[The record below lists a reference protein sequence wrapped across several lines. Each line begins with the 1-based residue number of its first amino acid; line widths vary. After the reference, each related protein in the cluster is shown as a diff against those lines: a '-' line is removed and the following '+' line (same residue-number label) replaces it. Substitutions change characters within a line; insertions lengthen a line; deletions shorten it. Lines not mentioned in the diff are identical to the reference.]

1 MKKTPNFLY
10 WNLFLLVFL
19 MSAQMVRAESDF
31 NYSNIISDQEAN
43 DYSSMNKTQI
53 VNFLN
58 SKNSYLKNYYYYGYS
73 PAPGEVIATTEEEKL
88 AKAAEKS
95 AAEVIYN
102 AAYEAKISPKFLL
115 TMMQK
120 EMSLVEDPDP
130 TENQLAFA
138 MGYYC
143 YDGQSCNPNWRGF
156 GKQVRATALQ
166 FRDYLDNISGR
177 TYRPGQE
184 YNIEGEVVVPE
195 NNVTAGLYNY
205 TPHLHGNKLFK
216 TIWDRFG
223 FGTGD
228 SAPIVGIIP
237 EGSIV
242 KASDGTDTDTIYLI
256 HNNLKLPFASMT
268 AIVSRYD
275 PKMLMTVSSLELN
288 KFAEGPSIDYPAYS
302 ILQGPDNKKYLLD
315 GLNKRLIT
323 SDQVFKALG
332 YNPDEIITASS
343 TALANIND
351 GEPISDV
358 SLSPVGQLYKDK
370 STGGVYYVKDGQKYP
385 IVDPE
390 IIKINY
396 PGQTIKTATA
406 KQLESWNKQLP
417 IKLKD
422 GLLVKGTTNPQV
434 YVITNGERKW
444 LEDENT
450 FLSLGYKWQNVITV
464 SDRVIKLNAIAQSLK
479 L

>member
-1 MKKTPNFLY
+1 MKKSPS
-10 WNLFLLVFL
+10 FLLFTLVL
-19 MSAQMVRAESDF
+19 LAPVQIALAAGDF
-31 NYSNIISDQEAN
+31 NYSNILSDQEAT
-43 DYSSMNKTQI
+43 DYTSMNKTQI
-53 VNFLN
+53 ANFLS
-58 SKNSYLKNYYYYGYS
+58 SKNSYLTNYYYYGYS
-73 PAPGEVIATTEEEKL
+73 PAPGETIATTEEEKL

-120 EMSLVEDPDP
+120 EMSLVEDTDP
-130 TENQLAFA
+130 TPNQLDFA

-143 YDGQSCNPNWRGF
+143 FDGQSCHENWRGF

-177 TYRPGQE
+177 TYKPGQE
-184 YNIEGEVVVPE
+184 YNIEGEVVIPE
-195 NNVTAGLYNY
+195 NKVTAGLYNY

-228 SAPIVGIIP
+228 SAPIIGVIP
-237 EGSIV
+237 EGSLV
-242 KASDGTDTDTIYLI
+242 KAKDGDDTDTIYLI

-268 AIVSRYD
+268 AIISRYD
-275 PKMLMTVSSLELN
+275 PKMLMTVSATELN
-288 KFAEGPSIDYPAYS
+288 KFTEGPSIDYPAYS
-302 ILQGPDNKKYLLD
+302 ILQGPDKKKYLLD
-315 GLNKRLIT
+315 GLNKRLIV

-343 TALANIND
+343 TALDNIND
-351 GEPISDV
+351 GEPISDA

-370 STGGVYYVKDGQKYP
+370 ATGGVYYVKDGQKYP

-390 IIKINY
+390 ILKINY
-396 PGQTIKTATA
+396 PGQSIKVATA

-417 IKLKD
+417 AKLKD

-444 LEDENT
+444 IEDENT
-450 FLSLGYKWQNVITV
+450 FNLLGYKWQNVITV
-464 SDRVIKLNAIAQSLK
+464 SDRVIKLHSIAQSLK

>member
-1 MKKTPNFLY
+1 
-10 WNLFLLVFL
+10 
-19 MSAQMVRAESDF
+19 
-31 NYSNIISDQEAN
+31 
-43 DYSSMNKTQI
+43 
-53 VNFLN
+53 
-58 SKNSYLKNYYYYGYS
+58 
-73 PAPGEVIATTEEEKL
+73 
-88 AKAAEKS
+88 
-95 AAEVIYN
+95 
-102 AAYEAKISPKFLL
+102 
-115 TMMQK
+115 
-120 EMSLVEDPDP
+120 
-130 TENQLAFA
+130 
-138 MGYYC
+138 
-143 YDGQSCNPNWRGF
+143 
-156 GKQVRATALQ
+156 
-166 FRDYLDNISGR
+166 
-177 TYRPGQE
+177 
-184 YNIEGEVVVPE
+184 
-195 NNVTAGLYNY
+195 LYNY
-205 TPHLHGNKLFK
+205 TPHLWGNKNFRI
-216 TIWDRFG
+216 IWDGFG
-223 FGTGD
+223 FSTGD
-228 SAPIVGIIP
+228 SAPIVGVIP

-256 HNNLKLPFASMT
+256 HNNLKMPFASMT

-275 PKMLMTVSSLELN
+275 PKMLMTVSVLELN
-288 KFAEGPSIDYPAYS
+288 KFTEGPSIDYPAYS

-396 PGQTIKTATA
+396 PGQTIKIATA

-417 IKLKD
+417 VKLKD

>member
-1 MKKTPNFLY
+1 MKKIPS
-10 WNLFLLVFL
+10 FLLLLFSLALL
-19 MSAQMVRAESDF
+19 MPAQITMAASDF
-31 NYSNIISDQEAN
+31 NYSNIISDREAT
-43 DYSSMNKTQI
+43 DYTSMNKNQI
-53 VNFLN
+53 TNFLS

-73 PAPGEVIATTEEEKL
+73 PVPGENIATTDEEKL
-88 AKAAEKS
+88 AKSAEKS

-120 EMSLVEDPDP
+120 EMSLVEDSEP
-130 TENQLAFA
+130 TTNQLDFA

-143 YDGQSCNPNWRGF
+143 YDGQSCNENWRGF

-177 TYRPGQE
+177 TYKPGQE

-195 NNVTAGLYNY
+195 NKVTAGLYNY

-216 TIWDRFG
+216 TIWNRFG
-223 FGTGD
+223 FGTDD
-228 SAPIVGIIP
+228 SAPIIGVIP

-242 KASDGTDTDTIYLI
+242 KAKDGEDTDTIYLI

-275 PKMLMTVSSLELN
+275 PKMLMTVSTTELN
-288 KFAEGPSIDYPAYS
+288 KFTEGPSIDYPAYS
-302 ILQGPDNKKYLLD
+302 ILQGPDKKKYLLD
-315 GLNKRLIT
+315 GLNKRLIA

-351 GEPISDV
+351 GEPISDAF
-358 SLSPVGQLYKDK
+358 SSPVGQLYKDK
-370 STGGVYYVKDGQKYP
+370 TTGGVYYVKDGQKYP

-390 IIKINY
+390 ILKINY
-396 PGQTIKTATA
+396 PGQTIKIATA
-406 KQLESWNKQLP
+406 KQLDSWNKQLP
-417 IKLKD
+417 AKLKD

-434 YVITNGERKW
+434 YVITNGQRKW
-444 LEDENT
+444 IEDENT
-450 FLSLGYKWQNVITV
+450 FNLLGYKWQNVITV
-464 SDRVIKLNAIAQSLK
+464 SDRVIKLHEIAQSLK

>member
-1 MKKTPNFLY
+1 
-10 WNLFLLVFL
+10 
-19 MSAQMVRAESDF
+19 
-31 NYSNIISDQEAN
+31 
-43 DYSSMNKTQI
+43 
-53 VNFLN
+53 
-58 SKNSYLKNYYYYGYS
+58 
-73 PAPGEVIATTEEEKL
+73 
-88 AKAAEKS
+88 
-95 AAEVIYN
+95 
-102 AAYEAKISPKFLL
+102 
-115 TMMQK
+115 
-120 EMSLVEDPDP
+120 
-130 TENQLAFA
+130 
-138 MGYYC
+138 
-143 YDGQSCNPNWRGF
+143 
-156 GKQVRATALQ
+156 
-166 FRDYLDNISGR
+166 
-177 TYRPGQE
+177 
-184 YNIEGEVVVPE
+184 
-195 NNVTAGLYNY
+195 
-205 TPHLHGNKLFK
+205 
-216 TIWDRFG
+216 
-223 FGTGD
+223 
-228 SAPIVGIIP
+228 
-237 EGSIV
+237 
-242 KASDGTDTDTIYLI
+242 
-256 HNNLKLPFASMT
+256 MT

-396 PGQTIKTATA
+396 PGQTIKIATA